1 MGETR
6 DQGNGAMELGKK
18 MQMEGEGQLR
28 KDNGRERRQ
37 RKVIM
42 AKNRSQI
49 LGS

>member
-18 MQMEGEGQLR
+18 MEGEGQLR

-37 RKVIM
+37 RDCYTRPKIDL
-42 AKNRSQI
+42 RR
-49 LGS
+49 